1 MCKGVT
7 GVRQTAERDT
17 WLETARRTAREILFG
32 RVVPPTHEPLVKLH
46 PGCRLDAPFPLTP
59 ALSPGRGRTAHRFMV
74 PIFSENGVGAPRFM
88 VAMRGGTSV
97 EGNKISYF
105 AADWF
110 SARGRFSSLP
120 RLYWRKS
127 LSLAILSESA
137 LATQK
142 SSVSGTNKTE

>member
-59 ALSPGRGRTAHRFMV
+59 ALSPGRGRTAGRFMV
-74 PIFSENGVGAPRFM
+74 PMRAGNGVGATDEARVKLHPGCRLDAPFPLTP
-88 VAMRGGTSV
+88 ALSPG
-97 EGNKISYF
+97 
-105 AADWF
+105 
-110 SARGRFSSLP
+110 RGRTAGRFLGTM
-120 RLYWRKS
+120 R
-127 LSLAILSESA
+127 AGNGVG
-137 LATQK
+137 AT
-142 SSVSGTNKTE
+142 GE

>member
-59 ALSPGRGRTAHRFMV
+59 ALSPGRGRTADRFMV
-74 PIFSENGVGAPRFM
+74 PIRAKNGVGATHEPPFQ
-88 VAMRGGTSV
+88 RGRERNLLTPHPGPLPV
-97 EGNKISYF
+97 EG
-105 AADWF
+105 
-110 SARGRFSSLP
+110 RGRSGSPVHGLNARSLP
-120 RLYWRKS
+120 
-127 LSLAILSESA
+127 
-137 LATQK
+137 
-142 SSVSGTNKTE
+142 